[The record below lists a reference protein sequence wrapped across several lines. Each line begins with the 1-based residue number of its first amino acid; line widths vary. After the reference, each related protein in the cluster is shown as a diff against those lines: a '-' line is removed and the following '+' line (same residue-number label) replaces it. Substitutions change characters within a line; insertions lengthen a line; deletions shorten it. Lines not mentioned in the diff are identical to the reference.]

1 MDTRNVYYW
10 NNYKYI
16 LDTYHILV
24 IKRDGIDIDKLLD
37 KYKSKNIIVTDIV
50 EEDVSS
56 TVIRKLIRE
65 KSLEVFKYID
75 KKIYKYIMQKEL
87 Y

>member
-1 MDTRNVYYW
+1 MDMHDTI
-10 NNYKYI
+10 KYI

-50 EEDVSS
+50 
-56 TVIRKLIRE
+56 
-65 KSLEVFKYID
+65 
-75 KKIYKYIMQKEL
+75 
-87 Y
+87 